1 MAEGYIG
8 KMQIDNG
15 SVLPIGSTLFGV
27 CNTPA
32 STASK
37 IIQTSDTSLGMY
49 FDTLNKGVTVHIQFR
64 YGNTIAPG
72 DSNNLLSLKIGDT
85 LAKPI
90 SNPGGTCMWSENAVV
105 SFTYDDTNWVC
116 NDSTMASVQISNTYD
131 STSQTAISGQGV
143 SAALETLDGVITG
156 TPGASKTLTAFSETD
171 GIVTATFSDI
181 SIANTQVTGL
191 GDAAI
196 KGVDTSIANGSTST
210 NLPTTAAIVSYIG
223 TTTSGLTGAMH
234 FKGEVQTLP
243 DATDSTTYATYEAG
257 DVILVEDK
265 EYVYDKGAT
274 AANSSWIL
282 LGAEGSYALKT
293 NTETVVKTA
302 SLTPNTLPTLTITST
317 SIPNVTNVG
326 SASSLETED
335 ITIPKVVSTG
345 SPMSAVVQSGVLQ
358 INTGTSATLDETPI
372 TVKSVKTW
380 NAGSTPTLGT
390 AISVGSAS
398 DWSAG
403 TQASLSQ
410 TGQTVVV
417 P

>member
-37 IIQTSDTSLGMY
+37 IIQASDTSLGMY

-64 YGNTIAPG
+64 YGNTVAPG
-72 DSNNLLSLKIGDT
+72 DANNLLSLKIGDT

-116 NDSTMASVQISNTYD
+116 NDSTIASVQISNTYD

-143 SAALETLDGVITG
+143 SAALETLDGVTTG
-156 TPGASKTLTAFSETD
+156 TPSASKTLTAFSETD

-223 TTTSGLTGAMH
+223 TATSGLTGAMH

-243 DATDSTTYATYEAG
+243 DATDPTTYATYEAG
-257 DVILVEDK
+257 DVILVDDK

-293 NTETVVKTA
+293 STTDVVKTI
-302 SLTPNTLPTLTITST
+302 TFNQGNLPTLTITPT
-317 SIPNVTNVG
+317 SIPNVTSAG
-326 SASSLETED
+326 SVPSLETQD
-335 ITIPKVVSTG
+335 TSVPTVTDGGRSNTIVVD
-345 SPMSAVVQSGVLQ
+345 SGVLK
-358 INTGTSATLDETPI
+358 ITTALAPTFGTTTIKE
-372 TVKSVKTW
+372 VKTW
-380 NAGSTPTLGT
+380 DAGSAPTLGT

-398 DWSAG
+398 NWEDG
-403 TQASLSQ
+403 DLPSLS
-410 TGQTVVV
+410 TSPETVIK